1 MATCVVIV
9 LLVYYKSLGWDFVHV
24 CVDSDR
30 DLLIMNNVKI
40 KKQNIYF
47 IGNQQIFVWR
57 RFKQSL
63 FLLITG
69 VTPQCVNSWYK
80 FGEAIKCMRSQ
91 QCL

>member
-30 DLLIMNNVKI
+30 DSLVMNNVKI

-47 IGNQQIFVWR
+47 IGNKQIFVCAHR
-57 RFKQSL
+57 KKEVKTKSVSANYRCHSS
-63 FLLITG
+63 
-69 VTPQCVNSWYK
+69 VC
-80 FGEAIKCMRSQ
+80 
-91 QCL
+91 